1 MNIVTGIRVRAGA
14 ALGGAAAM
22 LTFLLFSTV
31 WAGPPT
37 EQLRVH
43 VDQVIKILQR
53 PELQGEG
60 KRMERRKAVREVA
73 NQIFDFQ
80 ETGKRSLGRHWQN
93 RTPAERT
100 EFTQLFADLLEHA
113 YISKIDQ
120 YSGENVKYVG
130 ESIEGDQASIR
141 TKILTKQGSEV
152 PVDYRL
158 LREGD
163 RWRVYDVVIEGVSL
177 ISNYRNQFNKIIQTS
192 SFNDLIAKLRAKEFS
207 KQG

>member
-1 MNIVTGIRVRAGA
+1 MNVVTGIRVRAWA
-14 ALGGAAAM
+14 ALVGGAAI
-22 LTFLLFSTV
+22 LTFLLFDSPSV

-37 EQLRVH
+37 EQLQLH

-53 PELQGEG
+53 PELQGES
-60 KRMERRKAVREVA
+60 KTMARRKAVREVA

-93 RTPAERT
+93 RTLAERA
-100 EFTQLFADLLEHA
+100 EFTQLFADLLERA

-120 YSGENVKYVG
+120 YSGEKVKYVS
-130 ESIEGDQASIR
+130 ESIDGDQASIR

-177 ISNYRNQFNKIIQTS
+177 IANYRHQFNKIIQTS
-192 SFNDLIAKLRAKEFS
+192 SFNDLIAKLRAK
-207 KQG
+207 G